1 MSDYYDQREALYDAG
16 KWPGGL
22 KPAATPVPRC
32 DIPAAAPVP
41 SRNIPAA
48 WVDGEPAN
56 LAAAA
61 EDADRWLEFLQE
73 GRKPQGREIKALAD
87 CRAALRRLLG

>member
-1 MSDYYDQREALYDAG
+1 MTEHYDQREALYEAG

-22 KPAATPVPRC
+22 KAPAPR
-32 DIPAAAPVP
+32 
-41 SRNIPAA
+41 SNIPASPK

-73 GRKPQGREIKALAD
+73 GRTPQGREIKALAD
-87 CRAALRRLLG
+87 CRAALRRMLEQK